1 MHKSTLLS
9 TQNLSYQTSDD
20 RILLHPTNIRV
31 NQGDRIGLHGLSGSG
46 KSVLLRTLA
55 LLNCPSSGEIY
66 WQDQPISQLSGKAVQ
81 QYRTQVAYVQ
91 QQANLIN
98 GSVEDNLRLPYQLAV
113 YHQQQADPQQWLKML
128 QQIERKE
135 DFLRQESENLS
146 GGERQLVCLMRI
158 LQLSPQILLLDEP
171 TSALDPES
179 TQQVEQLINH
189 WLQNNPQR
197 AYIWISHNPDQLQRI
212 ASQQWK
218 MNAGKLYF
226 DEP

>member
-1 MHKSTLLS
+1 MLLQST
-9 TQNLSYQTSDD
+9 NLHLQ
-20 RILLHPTNIRV
+20 
-31 NQGDRIGLHGLSGSG
+31 QGDRIGLHGLSGSG

-66 WQDQPISQLSGKAVQ
+66 WQGQPISKLSGKAVQ

-91 QQANLIN
+91 QQANLVN
-98 GSVEDNLRLPYQLAV
+98 GTVEDNLRLPYQLAA
-113 YHQQQADPQQWLKML
+113 HSQQQADPQQWRQML
-128 QQIERKE
+128 QHIERKE
-135 DFLRQESENLS
+135 DFLRKDSENLS

-158 LQLSPQILLLDEP
+158 LQLAPQVLLLDEP

-179 TQQVEQLINH
+179 TQQVEQLIRH

-197 AYIWISHNPDQLQRI
+197 AYIWISHSPEQLQRI

-218 MNAGKLYF
+218 MQAGELSF
-226 DEP
+226 E